1 MAVDVDSTGET
12 SRDGAVADLEDVAA
26 AAEWVAEE
34 QQEIAREAR
43 LLAKARRRGAA
54 WTQLVDGGGVGRL
67 LARLRRSGTLLFANA
82 RRLHA
87 TAARSLADEGL
98 TTRQIGAR
106 FGVSHQRI
114 SAIMGRRDD

>member
-1 MAVDVDSTGET
+1 MAVEADSTGAT
-12 SRDGAVADLEDVAA
+12 SREGAVAALEDVAA
-26 AAEWVAEE
+26 AAESVAEE
-34 QQEIAREAR
+34 QQAIAREAR
-43 LLAKARRRGAA
+43 MLARARRRGAA

-67 LARLRRSGTLLFANA
+67 LSRLRRSGTLLLAHA

-87 TAARSLADEGL
+87 TTARSLADEGL

-114 SAIMGRRDD
+114 SALMGRRDD